1 MKKRASLP
9 DTNFILRYLLRD
21 NEAHFAEAFEYFEQ
35 VRIGKELALI
45 SESVLVECLYVLTK
59 HYKVPRNEAATSL
72 GGILLYKGIVNPDRD
87 MLSKALT
94 LFAESTLDPVD
105 CILLQKSSLEGHVVR
120 TFDRALLKRLHAV
133 L

>member
-21 NEAHFAEAFEYFEQ
+21 NEAHFIEASDFFEK
-35 VRIGKELALI
+35 VRIGKESILI

-59 HYKVPRNEAATSL
+59 HYKVPRGEAARSL
-72 GGILLYKGIVNPDRD
+72 GGIFIYKGIVNPDCD
-87 MLSKALT
+87 ILSKALT

-105 CILLQKSSLEGHVVR
+105 CILLQKATAEGHILR
-120 TFDRALLKRLHAV
+120 TFDKALLKRIDQSQ
-133 L
+133 